1 VDTTNLACFVTE
13 DYRLA
18 VEGGDDKELGLEYVF
33 DLETRQMLFVGKPQP
48 SFTRELRHDAVARN
62 YFDQLVGTPEKLIEF
77 AGQGGLSKAL
87 LTSLLE
93 PRIRGTFR
101 KVCEIY
107 ERAVTVACGSG
118 GDPCLE
124 DGCAFEGTDETCLN
138 AILLKGGKCLK
149 DCVDVW
155 ALKFRDSENRIDV
168 WRR

>member
-1 VDTTNLACFVTE
+1 VDITNLACFVTE

-18 VEGGDDKELGLEYVF
+18 IEGKDDKELGLEYAF
-33 DLETRQMLFVGKPQP
+33 DLETRQMLFVGKSQP
-48 SFTRELRHDAVARN
+48 AVTRELRHDAVARN

-77 AGQGGLSKAL
+77 AGQDRLSKAS
-87 LTSLLE
+87 LTALLE
-93 PRIRGTFR
+93 PRIRGTFL

-107 ERAVTVACGSG
+107 ERAATIACGSS
-118 GDPCLE
+118 GDSCLE

-149 DCVDVW
+149 ECVDIW
-155 ALKFRDSENRIDV
+155 AFKFRDSENRIEV